1 MQFLVNVIDDGQA
14 AAVGNT
20 YSATDAEAAAVDAF
34 NERMGDAIVFA
45 AGVSAPADATVVDA
59 REGATDTTADTTT
72 GPATTGPAT
81 TGPATTGPATT
92 GPATST
98 DEYVAGFWVMDL
110 PDAETAARVAHQ
122 ASQAC
127 NRKIELRPLL

>member
-34 NERMGDAIVFA
+34 NQRMADAIVFA

-59 REGATDTTADTTT
+59 REGATDTTS
-72 GPATTGPAT
+72 GH
-81 TGPATTGPATT
+81 ATT
-92 GPATST
+92 GPATSV
-98 DEYVAGFWVMDL
+98 DEYVAGFWVMNL

>member
-14 AAVGNT
+14 AAVGDT

-34 NERMGDAIVFA
+34 NERMADAIVFA

-59 REGATDTTADTTT
+59 RGGAADTRT

-81 TGPATTGPATT
+81 TGSATAGFA
-92 GPATST
+92 SNS

-127 NRKIELRPLL
+127 SRKIELRPLL

>member
-81 TGPATTGPATT
+81 TGS
-92 GPATST
+92 ATST

>member
-34 NERMGDAIVFA
+34 NERMADAIVFA

-59 REGATDTTADTTT
+59 RGGAADTTADTTIR
-72 GPATTGPAT
+72 PATDP
-81 TGPATTGPATT
+81 
-92 GPATST
+92 

>member
-34 NERMGDAIVFA
+34 NQRMADAIVFA
-45 AGVSAPADATVVDA
+45 AGVSAPADAIVVDA
-59 REGATDTTADTTT
+59 RGDTADTTP
-72 GPATTGPAT
+72 GHAAPGH
-81 TGPATTGPATT
+81 ATT
-92 GPATST
+92 GPATSV

>member
-81 TGPATTGPATT
+81 TGPAT
-92 GPATST
+92 ST

>member
-14 AAVGNT
+14 AAVANT

-34 NERMGDAIVFA
+34 NERMADAIVFA

-59 REGATDTTADTTT
+59 RGGAADTTADTTNR
-72 GPATTGPAT
+72 PDP
-81 TGPATTGPATT
+81 
-92 GPATST
+92 

>member
-34 NERMGDAIVFA
+34 NERMANAIVFA
-45 AGVSAPADATVVDA
+45 AGISAPADATVVDA
-59 REGATDTTADTTT
+59 REGAADTTR
-72 GPATTGPAT
+72 GH
-81 TGPATTGPATT
+81 ATT
-92 GPATST
+92 GPATSV

-110 PDAETAARVAHQ
+110 PDAETATRVAHQ

>member
-34 NERMGDAIVFA
+34 NARMADAIVFA
-45 AGVSAPADATVVDA
+45 AGVSAPADATLVDA
-59 REGATDTTADTTT
+59 RAGAGDTAT
-72 GPATTGPAT
+72 GPATAGRATTGPAT
-81 TGPATTGPATT
+81 A
-92 GPATST
+92 T
-98 DEYVAGFWVMDL
+98 DEYVAGFWVMEL
-110 PDAETAARVAHQ
+110 PDAETAARVAQQ

>member
-59 REGATDTTADTTT
+59 RGGAV
-72 GPATTGPAT
+72 ATMNRPD
-81 TGPATTGPATT
+81 P
-92 GPATST
+92 

>member
-34 NERMGDAIVFA
+34 NQRMADAIVFA
-45 AGVSAPADATVVDA
+45 AGISAPADAIVVDA
-59 REGATDTTADTTT
+59 RGDTADTTP
-72 GPATTGPAT
+72 GHAAPGHAAP
-81 TGPATTGPATT
+81 

-127 NRKIELRPLL
+127 NRMIELRPLL

>member
-20 YSATDAEAAAVDAF
+20 YSATDAEATAVDAF
-34 NERMGDAIVFA
+34 NERMADAIVFA

-59 REGATDTTADTTT
+59 REGTADTTT

-81 TGPATTGPATT
+81 
-92 GPATST
+92 SS

-127 NRKIELRPLL
+127 NRKIQLRPLL

>member
-34 NERMGDAIVFA
+34 NERMADAIVFA
-45 AGVSAPADATVVDA
+45 AGVSAPADAIVVDA
-59 REGATDTTADTTT
+59 RGDTADTTP
-72 GPATTGPAT
+72 GHAAPGH
-81 TGPATTGPATT
+81 ATT
-92 GPATST
+92 GPATSV
-98 DEYVAGFWVMDL
+98 DEYVAGFWVMDF
-110 PDAETAARVAHQ
+110 PDAERAARVAHQ

>member
-59 REGATDTTADTTT
+59 RGGAADTTT
-72 GPATTGPAT
+72 RPATAGPATGP
-81 TGPATTGPATT
+81 
-92 GPATST
+92 

>member
-20 YSATDAEAAAVDAF
+20 YSATDAEAAAVDA
-34 NERMGDAIVFA
+34 RAGAGDAA
-45 AGVSAPADATVVDA
+45 
-59 REGATDTTADTTT
+59 T
-72 GPATTGPAT
+72 GPATAGRATTGPAT
-81 TGPATTGPATT
+81 A
-92 GPATST
+92 T
-98 DEYVAGFWVMDL
+98 DEYVAGFWVMEL

>member
-34 NERMGDAIVFA
+34 NERMADAIVFA

-59 REGATDTTADTTT
+59 RGDASDTRT

-81 TGPATTGPATT
+81 N
-92 GPATST
+92 T

>member
-1 MQFLVNVIDDGQA
+1 MQFLVNVIDDGQG

-34 NERMGDAIVFA
+34 NQRMADAIVFA

-59 REGATDTTADTTT
+59 REGATDTTP
-72 GPATTGPAT
+72 GHATTR
-81 TGPATTGPATT
+81 
-92 GPATST
+92 PATSV